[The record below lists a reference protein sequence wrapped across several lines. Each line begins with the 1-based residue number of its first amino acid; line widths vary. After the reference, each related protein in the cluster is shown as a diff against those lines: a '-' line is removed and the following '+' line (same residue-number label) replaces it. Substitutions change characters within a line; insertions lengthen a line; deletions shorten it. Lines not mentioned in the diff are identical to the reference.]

1 MTDGLKQLYERL
13 DAEAEAYFWEQL
25 LMQKTEDELPPLE
38 VEVDDDLVS
47 YRLVYTGDWA

>member
-1 MTDGLKQLYERL
+1 MTDGLELLYKTL
-13 DAEAEAYFWEQL
+13 DEQAEEYFWEQL
-25 LMQKTEDELPPLE
+25 LVQETEDELPPLD